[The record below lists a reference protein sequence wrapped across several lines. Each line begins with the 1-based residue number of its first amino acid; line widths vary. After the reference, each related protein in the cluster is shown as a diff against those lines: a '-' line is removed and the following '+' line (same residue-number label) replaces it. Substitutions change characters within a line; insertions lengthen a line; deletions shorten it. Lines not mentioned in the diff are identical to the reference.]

1 MCACVKRCLYIHI
14 YTYMECAA
22 SINLRRFCHRDYK
35 SAQFLIHSLME
46 AFDLKLVAKI
56 PHLSRA
62 NILRLF
68 RAESERL
75 ELTTSLLNLLHNI
88 VRVGSVPV
96 TATQKS
102 YFNAHSKLV
111 LKLLNRKVPIDWK
124 KKELEK
130 NISLVINIAAS
141 CPTVAGS

>member
-1 MCACVKRCLYIHI
+1 MCA
-14 YTYMECAA
+14 AF
-22 SINLRRFCHRDYK
+22 INLRRFCHSDYK
-35 SAQFLIHSLME
+35 SAQFLIHSQME

-56 PHLSRA
+56 PHLYRA

-102 YFNAHSKLV
+102 YFNTHSKLV